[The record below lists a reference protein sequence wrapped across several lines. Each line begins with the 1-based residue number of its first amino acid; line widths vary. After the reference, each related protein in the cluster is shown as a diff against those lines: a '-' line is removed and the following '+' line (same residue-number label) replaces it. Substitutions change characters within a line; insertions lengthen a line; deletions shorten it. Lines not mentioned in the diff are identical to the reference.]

1 MPALPSLA
9 SVVTSPLL
17 AFRAAALGHCSAAV
31 KLATLRPTNRTV
43 TFALDKIHNRQDRLL
58 RNVERSSMDLTVAYS
73 LKDKLVKVSQQN
85 HALYLL
91 EYAPAGYAGMPT
103 FERLFESTCR
113 YARSVPELEPL
124 FRKAD
129 DHDIFPRDHQRSWLS
144 SLLARPSGLQDEA
157 LSASPP
163 APWSAVATSVK
174 DVGLYMDPACLT
186 SPSPSASRASSG
198 SVADHGGYHG
208 DDSDS
213 EADDFSESGGVVGVE
228 ATNPFA
234 APGSNAVPEPAP
246 AYTGAARGIIT
257 RRPQLSHLKDGEKTP
272 FSIPEFAQ
280 FEFGII
286 RTDRR

>member
-1 MPALPSLA
+1 MPALPSIA

-31 KLATLRPTNRTV
+31 KLATLRPTNRNV
-43 TFALDKIHNRQDRLL
+43 TFALDTIHNRQDRLL
-58 RNVERSSMDLTVAYS
+58 HNVERSSMDLAVAYS

-124 FRKAD
+124 FRAAD
-129 DHDIFPRDHQRSWLS
+129 GHDIFPRDHQRSWLS

-163 APWSAVATSVK
+163 A
-174 DVGLYMDPACLT
+174 
-186 SPSPSASRASSG
+186 SRASSSG
-198 SVADHGGYHG
+198 SVGAHGGYPS
-208 DDSDS
+208 DDSDFGAGDFS
-213 EADDFSESGGVVGVE
+213 ESESGGVVSAE
-228 ATNPFA
+228 ARNPFA
-234 APGSNAVPEPAP
+234 APGSNAVPEPAL
-246 AYTGAARGIIT
+246 AYTGA
-257 RRPQLSHLKDGEKTP
+257 TP
-272 FSIPEFAQ
+272 GRI
-280 FEFGII
+280 
-286 RTDRR
+286 